1 MSAVPTPRVGDYE
14 IVGVLGSGG
23 MGNVFKVR
31 NVISD
36 RIEAMKILL
45 PDLAGQQEL
54 ADRFRRE
61 IKVLARL
68 DHPNIAAL
76 RTALSWDNR
85 LVMIMEYVEGVSLA
99 ARLEEGPL
107 SLSEAVDC
115 TEQVLGALAYAHSLH
130 IIHRDIKPAN
140 VMLTPQHTVKLM
152 DFGIARCEN
161 DASLTATGT
170 TLGSLY
176 YMSPE
181 QVKGEPADERSD
193 LYSLGISLYEMVT
206 GKRPFEA
213 DSNFAIMAAHLQRQ
227 PNPPIELR
235 MDLPSGVNEI
245 ILRAMAKD
253 PAQRFQSANEFCD
266 ALKNLRVNLSTPV
279 TKDAATTLGDSV
291 NAAMLG
297 GETAPNL
304 PPSVKSVS
312 ERTHVPPDLGPHGV
326 PAQPQTPSPVRLP
339 GRPAVPGQSPLPT
352 QKIENVPPLS
362 ARHIAHRGLY
372 IGLGALIVL
381 LVLVAGGIY
390 FPRRNSTHAGSD
402 ATRVERSTT
411 SYKQELGDTKQ
422 PVSTAPVSPTARTST
437 DSASHPTGPQT
448 VVTHPVAPPASYPND
463 AGGTRPV
470 PAITDSPSRAAAS
483 PGKRNIWTN
492 AALSGKHQ
500 PEKQG
505 ALRDTPGGTGS
516 LPASDESDQL
526 ERLAHD
532 LDLLSSRAD
541 SVNDSLITLRETQRA
556 QGLGLRG
563 DVASAQERMQRYVA
577 RAQSALRNQDVRDAK
592 KYLDLAETEVSTL
605 EKFLGR

>member
-1 MSAVPTPRVGDYE
+1 MSAGPTPRVGDYE

-85 LVMIMEYVEGVSLA
+85 LVMIMEYVEGVSIA
-99 ARLEEGPL
+99 ARLEQGPL
-107 SLSEAVDC
+107 SPSEALDY

-140 VMLTPQHTVKLM
+140 IMLTLQHMVKLM

-161 DASLTATGT
+161 DASLTTTGT

-193 LYSLGISLYEMVT
+193 LYSLGVSLYEMVT
-206 GKRPFEA
+206 GRRPFEA
-213 DSNFAIMAAHLQRQ
+213 DSNFAIMAAHLERQ
-227 PNPPIELR
+227 PEPPIELR
-235 MDLPSGVNEI
+235 TDLPAGLNEI

-253 PAQRFQSANEFCD
+253 PGQRFQSADEFCG
-266 ALKNLRVNLSTPV
+266 ALKSLQSSLLKPA

-291 NAAMLG
+291 SAAMLDAAK
-297 GETAPNL
+297 APSA
-304 PPSVKSVS
+304 SVEPRRAASRPEQLAAGAVAQS
-312 ERTHVPPDLGPHGV
+312 EFS
-326 PAQPQTPSPVRLP
+326 AQPQTQPAAGLQCPPAAKAQTPVAMP
-339 GRPAVPGQSPLPT
+339 
-352 QKIENVPPLS
+352 KIESSPTIA
-362 ARHIAHRGLY
+362 ARHTANRGLY
-372 IGLGALIVL
+372 ISIGAMIVL
-381 LVLVAGGIY
+381 VVLVAGGIY
-390 FPRRNSTHAGSD
+390 FPRRNSTHAGND
-402 ATRVERSTT
+402 AVRVEQQS
-411 SYKQELGDTKQ
+411 SPDKQEPGQ
-422 PVSTAPVSPTARTST
+422 PNGAASRAAPISTNSDSNRTST
-437 DSASHPTGPQT
+437 QTGMSGTVSSSAS
-448 VVTHPVAPPASYPND
+448 SPNG
-463 AGGTRPV
+463 AGGSTAVRDNRTGTV
-470 PAITDSPSRAAAS
+470 ASRN
-483 PGKRNIWTN
+483 KRNVWTN
-492 AALSGKHQ
+492 ANLRGKAEA
-500 PEKQG
+500 EKQRG
-505 ALRDTPGGTGS
+505 DGNT
-516 LPASDESDQL
+516 ASSASAADAGQL
-526 ERLAHD
+526 EQLAHD
-532 LDLLSSRAD
+532 FDLLSSRAD
-541 SVNDSLITLRETQRA
+541 SVNDSLRRFRETQRA

-563 DVASAQERMQRYVA
+563 DIASAQERMLRYLT
-577 RAQSALRNQDVRDAK
+577 RAQFALKNGDAQDAK
-592 KYLDLAETEVSTL
+592 NYLEMADSEVTGL